1 MLFIS
6 MFKRMWVHSA
16 GDRPL
21 IIVFYILHIL
31 ATTSELFYPFV
42 FAGVI
47 NAVQKFEKDILLSE
61 ILYWLLIWV
70 ALFFAFNLFHRIG
83 RYIEIRVAYRA
94 KSRFIQNIYQ
104 NVSHLNV
111 EWHSKNHTGDI
122 ANRINIAS
130 KALFDFT
137 TMQFVYIQ
145 LVVMFW
151 GSLIALYILVPMV
164 SFGALFTGILV
175 LFIIRFFDIRL
186 ARWYRVNN
194 NVSHKISATLVDLF
208 SNIMTIIVYK
218 IQPYTGAR
226 LKSAIDEGY
235 APNMSAHGIVN
246 AFKWFFITFLM
257 MILQVAGVFVYIY
270 SQVKAE
276 TTILVGSVTA
286 VYQYIERFTNTFSA
300 FAREYQKVIQWGI
313 DMEAVKGLD
322 NKIILATPS
331 NHKIQDFKLLEL
343 RNLEFTRQ
351 GENRPAVRCSI
362 SFKAGE
368 KIALVGESG
377 SGKSTLLMLLAGLYQ
392 PDNVEVYVDGNHYDD
407 GFAVVNSMS
416 ALIPQQPEVFE
427 ETILQ
432 NIYLG
437 RNSDNSTIEHAVS
450 SSTFDRVLTGLPDGL
465 STFMNEGG
473 SNMSGGEKQRLALA
487 RGIFHSRDSQILLMD
502 EPTSSIDAVNERAI
516 YQNILKDQKDGIVVA
531 AVHNIS
537 LTKMFDKIYVL
548 EKGKVIDAGTYQEL
562 TESCSL
568 FRNLVDHTNVNSK

>member
-1 MLFIS
+1 MLSIS
-6 MFKRMWVHSA
+6 MFKRMWIHAA

-31 ATTSELFYPFV
+31 ATISELFYPFV

-47 NAVQKFEKDILLSE
+47 NAVQNFEKSTLLSE
-61 ILYWLLIWV
+61 ISYWLLIWIG
-70 ALFFAFNLFHRIG
+70 LFFAFNLFHRIG

-94 KSRFIQNIYQ
+94 KSRFIQNVYQ
-104 NVSHLNV
+104 NVSHLKV
-111 EWHSKNHTGDI
+111 DWHSKNHTGDI
-122 ANRINIAS
+122 ANRINIAA
-130 KALFDFT
+130 KALFDFI
-137 TMQFVYIQ
+137 TMQFIYIQ

-175 LFIIRFFDIRL
+175 LFIIRFFDLRL
-186 ARWYRVNN
+186 ARWYRINN

-226 LKSAIDEGY
+226 LKRVINEGY

-257 MILQVAGVFVYIY
+257 MILQVVGVFVYIY

-276 TTILVGSVTA
+276 ATILVGNVTA
-286 VYQYIERFTNTFSA
+286 VYQYIERFTSTFSA
-300 FAREYQKVIQWGI
+300 FAAEYQKVIQWDI
-313 DMEAVKGLD
+313 DMESVKGLD
-322 NKIILATPS
+322 NKIIAPMPPR
-331 NHKIQDFKLLEL
+331 NGIQDFKFLEI
-343 RNLEFTRQ
+343 RNLEFKRQ
-351 GENRPAVRCSI
+351 GESRSSVECSI
-362 SFKAGE
+362 CFKAGE

-392 PDNVEVYVDGNHYDD
+392 PDTVEVYVDGKHYDD
-407 GFAVVNSMS
+407 GFALMNSMS

-427 ETILQ
+427 ETVLQ
-432 NIYLG
+432 NICLG
-437 RNSDNSTIEHAVS
+437 KSTNDGAIEYAVS
-450 SSTFDRVLTGLPDGL
+450 SSTFDRVLAGLPDGL
-465 STFMNEGG
+465 NTIMNEGG
-473 SNMSGGEKQRLALA
+473 ANMSGGEKQRLALA

-516 YQNILKDQKDGIVVA
+516 YQNILKDQKNGIVVA
-531 AVHNIS
+531 AIHNIS
-537 LTKMFDKIYVL
+537 LTKMFDKIYIL
-548 EKGKVIDAGTYQEL
+548 EKGVVVDTGTYEEL
-562 TESCSL
+562 VESCSL
-568 FRNLVDHTNVNSK
+568 FRNLVDHTHVNSK

>member
-47 NAVQKFEKDILLSE
+47 NAVQNYEQNILLSE
-61 ILYWLLIWV
+61 ISYWLLIWIG
-70 ALFFAFNLFHRIG
+70 LFFAFNLFHRIG
-83 RYIEIRVAYRA
+83 RYIEIHVAYRA

-104 NVSHLNV
+104 NVSHLQV

-137 TMQFVYIQ
+137 TMQFIYIQ

-175 LFIIRFFDIRL
+175 LFIIRFFDLRL

-218 IQPYTGAR
+218 IQPYTGTR
-226 LKSAIDEGY
+226 LKSAINKGY
-235 APNMSAHGIVN
+235 APNMSSHGIVN
-246 AFKWFFITFLM
+246 AFKWFCITFLM
-257 MILQVAGVFVYIY
+257 MILQVVGVFVYIY

-276 TTILVGSVTA
+276 TTILVGNVTA

-300 FAREYQKVIQWGI
+300 FAAEYQKVIQWDI
-313 DMEAVKGLD
+313 DMESVKGLD
-322 NKIILATPS
+322 KKIILPMPS
-331 NHKIQDFKLLEL
+331 NNKIQDFKFLEIQ
-343 RNLEFTRQ
+343 NLEFKRQ
-351 GENRPAVRCSI
+351 GEDQSSVKCSI
-362 SFKAGE
+362 SIKARE

-392 PDNVEVYVDGNHYDD
+392 PDNAQVHIDGNHYDD
-407 GFAVVNSMS
+407 GFALVNSMS

-432 NIYLG
+432 NICLG
-437 RNSDNSTIEHAVS
+437 KSSTDCSIEHAIS
-450 SSTFDRVLTGLPDGL
+450 SSSFNRVLTSLPDGL
-465 STFMNEGG
+465 NTIMNEGG
-473 SNMSGGEKQRLALA
+473 TNMSGGEKQRLALA
-487 RGIFHSRDSQILLMD
+487 RGIFHSKNSQILLMD

-516 YQNILKDQKDGIVVA
+516 YQNILKDQKNSIVVA
-531 AVHNIS
+531 AIHNIS

-548 EKGKVIDAGTYQEL
+548 EKGKIIDAGTYQEL
-562 TESCSL
+562 TESSSL
-568 FRNLVDHTNVNSK
+568 FRDLVDHTSV